1 MLFTPNEDVLVQWA
15 YQFGSDEFQE
25 YAGTQYNDPAGLFIA
40 DVSKNPK
47 AALNGEP
54 FAGVANLTANGGMG
68 ALSVNEVESFG
79 SIDKTRFAN
88 PVCGTMGWEYDGGSL
103 EPSLTPELTLRAG
116 QTYYLSALTADA
128 SDGIYDSALIVG
140 APMV

>member
-1 MLFTPNEDVLVQWA
+1 MD
-15 YQFGSDEFQE
+15 
-25 YAGTQYNDPAGLFIA
+25 
-40 DVSKNPK
+40 
-47 AALNGEP
+47 
-54 FAGVANLTANGGMG
+54 

-79 SIDKTRFAN
+79 SVDKTRFAN

-103 EPSLTPELTLRAG
+103 EPSLTPELPLRAG
-116 QTYYLSALTADA
+116 RTYYLSALTADA